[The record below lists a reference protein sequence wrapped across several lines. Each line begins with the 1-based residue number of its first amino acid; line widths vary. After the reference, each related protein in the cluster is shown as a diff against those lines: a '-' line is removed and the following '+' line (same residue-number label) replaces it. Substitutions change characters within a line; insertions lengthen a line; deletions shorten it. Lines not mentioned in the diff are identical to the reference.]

1 MGEGPTTGGRARQ
14 GVCLRSKSSSTAP
27 TISDTPPQADR
38 KLLLLIAGAGLF
50 VTALDAYVVVT
61 LLPAMVAD
69 VGLTIDRF
77 EQATP
82 IVTGFLGG
90 YVVAMPLLG
99 AYSDVRGRAPVYG
112 ACMLIFAAG
121 SAITA
126 TAGIWSFAGLP
137 WLVAGRFLQGL
148 GGGGLVPL
156 SLALAAD
163 LYRDQ
168 RRTLTLGSVA
178 AMQEAGS
185 VFGPLYGAT
194 LAAAAATIGGWRFVF
209 WLNLPLAALCALGL
223 LFSTRK
229 QSRLD
234 ASAATSLDW
243 VGAALLGGGL
253 GLLVLALYPD
263 DPSAR
268 ATSGLLI
275 PVGALSLVVLGLY
288 ARRQAT
294 RLEPLIPH
302 RLLQSRAFIGA
313 TVANLLIGVALM
325 VALVDVP
332 LLGRLVFK
340 LDQLGSGL
348 LLSRFLIGV
357 PAGAVLGGLLATRIG
372 HRATAV
378 AGTVLAAGA
387 FAQMSGWQSNELTL
401 QVGPMHVA
409 DLALV
414 ACGLGFGIVIAPLA
428 ARVLELTRAEHH
440 GLASSLVVLSRTMG
454 MLIGLAALTAYGLYR
469 FHQILGTPQL
479 TDPDVRARVDHL
491 ERLVAAAFLQE
502 YREIFAV
509 AAGLCLLAA
518 LVAGLTIGR
527 MPVKTQATA

>member
-1 MGEGPTTGGRARQ
+1 
-14 GVCLRSKSSSTAP
+14 
-27 TISDTPPQADR
+27 
-38 KLLLLIAGAGLF
+38 
-50 VTALDAYVVVT
+50 
-61 LLPAMVAD
+61 
-69 VGLTIDRF
+69 
-77 EQATP
+77 
-82 IVTGFLGG
+82 
-90 YVVAMPLLG
+90 
-99 AYSDVRGRAPVYG
+99 
-112 ACMLIFAAG
+112 
-121 SAITA
+121 
-126 TAGIWSFAGLP
+126 
-137 WLVAGRFLQGL
+137 
-148 GGGGLVPL
+148 
-156 SLALAAD
+156 
-163 LYRDQ
+163 
-168 RRTLTLGSVA
+168 
-178 AMQEAGS
+178 MQEAGS

-194 LAAAAATIGGWRFVF
+194 LAAAAASIGGWRFVF
-209 WLNLPLAALCALGL
+209 WLNLPLAAVCAAGL
-223 LFSTRK
+223 LLGSRK
-229 QSRLD
+229 QSRID
-234 ASAATSLDW
+234 VAAASSLDW
-243 VGAALLGGGL
+243 VGAGLLGLGL

-263 DPSAR
+263 DPGTR

-275 PVGALSLVVLGLY
+275 PVGALSLIVLGLY

-294 RLEPLIPH
+294 RLEPLIPQG
-302 RLLQSRAFIGA
+302 LLRSRAFIGA
-313 TVANLLIGVALM
+313 TAANLLIGVALM

-357 PAGAVLGGLLATRIG
+357 PVGAAIGGLVASRIG
-372 HRATAV
+372 ARLTAV
-378 AGTVLAAGA
+378 AGMVLAAAA
-387 FAQMSGWQSNELTL
+387 FTQMAGWQAGELTL
-401 QVGPMHVA
+401 RLGPVA
-409 DLALV
+409 LADVALI

-518 LVAGLTIGR
+518 LVAGLTIGSTR
-527 MPVKTQATA
+527 SRLVA

>member
-1 MGEGPTTGGRARQ
+1 MR
-14 GVCLRSKSSSTAP
+14 LSSKPEPESLK
-27 TISDTPPQADR
+27 ISDRAMPNR
-38 KLLLLIAGAGLF
+38 RELLLLLAGAGLF
-50 VTALDAYVVVT
+50 ITALDAYVVVT

-99 AYSDVRGRAPVYG
+99 AYSDVRGRAPVY
-112 ACMLIFAAG
+112 ALCMFVFAVG

-126 TAGIWSFAGLP
+126 TASVGTGLP

-168 RRTLTLGSVA
+168 GRVLALGLVA

-194 LAAAAATIGGWRFVF
+194 LAAAATALGGWRFVF
-209 WLNLPLAALCALGL
+209 WLNLPLAAICALGL
-223 LFSTRK
+223 LLGSRG
-229 QSRLD
+229 QSRFD
-234 ASAATSLDW
+234 ARATSSLDW
-243 VGAALLGGGL
+243 VGAALLGIGL
-253 GLLVLALYPD
+253 GLMVLALYPD
-263 DPSAR
+263 DPSTR

-275 PVGALSLVVLGLY
+275 PVGALSLAALAFY
-288 ARRQAT
+288 AWRQSR
-294 RLEPLIPH
+294 RLEPLIPQ
-302 RLLQSRAFIGA
+302 RLLHSRAFIGA
-313 TVANLLIGVALM
+313 TTANLLIGVALM

-348 LLSRFLIGV
+348 LLSHFLVGV
-357 PAGAVLGGLLATRIG
+357 PVGAVLGGLLATRIG
-372 HRATAV
+372 ARATAV
-378 AGTVLAAGA
+378 AGMALAAAA
-387 FAQMSGWQSNELTL
+387 FTQMAGWHANELSL
-401 QVGPMHVA
+401 RMGPLAVSDVA
-409 DLALV
+409 LSV
-414 ACGLGFGIVIAPLA
+414 CGGGFGIVIAPLA
-428 ARVLELTRAEHH
+428 AKVLELTRAEHH
-440 GLASSLVVLSRTMG
+440 GLASSLVVLSRTVG
-454 MLIGLAALTAYGLYR
+454 MLIGLSALTAYGLYR

-518 LVAGLTIGR
+518 LVAGLTLGR
-527 MPVKTQATA
+527 TNAKEAGVSA

>member
-1 MGEGPTTGGRARQ
+1 MRLSSKRA
-14 GVCLRSKSSSTAP
+14 
-27 TISDTPPQADR
+27 SDTREVADAAAPNR
-38 KLLLLIAGAGLF
+38 RAALLLLLLAGVGLF
-50 VTALDAYVVVT
+50 ITALDAYVVVT
-61 LLPAMVAD
+61 LLPAMIAD
-69 VGLTIDRF
+69 IGLTIDRF

-99 AYSDVRGRAPVYG
+99 AYSDVRGRAPVYA
-112 ACMLIFAAG
+112 ACMFVFAVG
-121 SAITA
+121 SAVTA
-126 TAGIWSFAGLP
+126 TAGLWSFAGLP

-163 LYRDQ
+163 LYRNQ
-168 RRTLTLGSVA
+168 HRMLALGSVA

-194 LAAAAATIGGWRFVF
+194 LAAAATTLGGWRFVF
-209 WLNLPLAALCALGL
+209 WLNLPLAALCAAAL
-223 LFSTRK
+223 LFASRR

-234 ASAATSLDW
+234 AAAATSLDW
-243 VGAALLGGGL
+243 AGAGLLGGGL
-253 GLLVLALYPD
+253 GLMVLALYPD
-263 DPSAR
+263 DPTAR

-275 PVGALSLVVLGLY
+275 PVGALSIAVLGLY
-288 ARRQAT
+288 AWRQAR
-294 RLEPLIPH
+294 RLEPLIPR
-302 RLLQSRAFIGA
+302 RLLNSRAFIGA
-313 TVANLLIGVALM
+313 TSANLLIGVALM

-348 LLSRFLIGV
+348 LLSHFLIGV
-357 PAGAVLGGLLATRIG
+357 PAGAVVGALLATRIG
-372 HRATAV
+372 GRTTAV
-378 AGTVLAAGA
+378 AGMVLAAAA
-387 FAQMSGWQSNELTL
+387 FTQMAGWQSSELGSRL
-401 QVGPMHVA
+401 GPLPVA
-409 DLALV
+409 DVALT
-414 ACGLGFGIVIAPLA
+414 ACGLGFGAVIAPLA
-428 ARVLELTRAEHH
+428 ATVLELTRAEHH

-454 MLIGLAALTAYGLYR
+454 MLIGLAVLTAYGLYR

-479 TDPDVRARVDHL
+479 NDPDVRARVDHL

-509 AAGLCLLAA
+509 AAALCLLAA
-518 LVAGLTIGR
+518 LVAGLTIQR
-527 MPVKTQATA
+527 RVATAIR